1 MEENFNLLAQ
11 SRANYYTK
19 GSPVQF
25 VQVEMLK
32 GDVTGDIAVCLS
44 FKNIGEQVL
53 SGLVINFKCKDT
65 QGNVVCESQYYYEDL
80 NAGKGDVFGADDA
93 VYISAKPVASVEV
106 MLDRAF
112 GLDGAAILLGEYKR
126 VRLPAARMLPANL
139 AGALQRRTGNDQLRY
154 APQVLENGWYC
165 ACGAFHPNE
174 ENTAECSECGADRVL
189 LQNALSSLL
198 QQSKEPAKDE
208 QPTKLADTV
217 PLPKLKDEAEATR
230 VATQSDREKF
240 EAEYRKRAAAAA
252 ATAAREEDETT
263 PDEDDEDVKVAPDNK
278 RAETVDKLKKLRQM
292 AMEDE
297 EEEDWDEEEYYDDD
311 DPDELARSIIR
322 WAPPITLVLCAII
335 AMGGY
340 VWFQI
345 FLK

>member
-32 GDVTGDIAVCLS
+32 GDVSGDIAVCLS
-44 FKNIGEQVL
+44 FKNVSDTPIT
-53 SGLVINFKCKDT
+53 GLVINFKCKDT
-65 QGNVVCESQYYYEDL
+65 QGQVVCESQYYYEELD
-80 NAGKGDVFGADDA
+80 AAKGDVFGSDDA
-93 VYISAKPVASVEV
+93 VYISPKPVASVEV

-112 GLDGAAILLGEYKR
+112 GPEGSAIPLAQYKR
-126 VRLPAARMLPANL
+126 VRLPAPRLLPANL
-139 AGALQRRTGNDQLRY
+139 AGALQRRTSNDRLRY
-154 APQVLENGWYC
+154 APQVLDNGWYC

-174 ENTAECSECGADRVL
+174 ENCAECSECGADRVL

-198 QQSKEPAKDE
+198 QQAKAPARDD
-208 QPTKLADTV
+208 QPTRMAESA
-217 PLPKLKDEAEATR
+217 PLPQVDEPTR
-230 VATQSDREKF
+230 MAPLSDRERF
-240 EAEYRKRAAAAA
+240 EAEYRQKTGAAPL
-252 ATAAREEDETT
+252 REEEE
-263 PDEDDEDVKVAPDNK
+263 PEQEKQEENLR
-278 RAETVDKLKKLRQM
+278 RAETVDKLEQLRRM
-292 AMEDE
+292 ALEDDD
-297 EEEDWDEEEYYDDD
+297 EDSWENEGEEYEEYED
-311 DPDELARSIIR
+311 DPDELARNIIR

-340 VWFQI
+340 VWYQI

>member
-32 GDVTGDIAVCLS
+32 GDVSGDIAVCLS
-44 FKNIGEQVL
+44 FKNVSDTPIT
-53 SGLVINFKCKDT
+53 GLVINFKCKDT
-65 QGNVVCESQYYYEDL
+65 QGQVVCESQYYYEELD
-80 NAGKGDVFGADDA
+80 AAKGDVFGSDDA
-93 VYISAKPVASVEV
+93 VYISPKPVASVEV

-112 GLDGAAILLGEYKR
+112 GPEGSAIPLAEYKR
-126 VRLPAARMLPANL
+126 VRLPAPRLLPANL
-139 AGALQRRTGNDQLRY
+139 AGALQRRTSNDRLRY
-154 APQVLENGWYC
+154 APQVLDNGWYC

-174 ENTAECSECGADRVL
+174 ENCAECSECGADRVL

-198 QQSKEPAKDE
+198 QQAKAPARDD
-208 QPTKLADTV
+208 QPTRMAESA
-217 PLPKLKDEAEATR
+217 PLPQVDEPTR
-230 VATQSDREKF
+230 MAPLSDRERF
-240 EAEYRKRAAAAA
+240 EAEYRQKTGAAPL
-252 ATAAREEDETT
+252 REEEE
-263 PDEDDEDVKVAPDNK
+263 PEEEEQEEDLR
-278 RAETVDKLKKLRQM
+278 RAETVDKLEQLRRM
-292 AMEDE
+292 ALED
-297 EEEDWDEEEYYDDD
+297 DDENSWENEGEEYEEYED
-311 DPDELARSIIR
+311 DPDELARNIIR

-340 VWFQI
+340 VWYQI

>member
-32 GDVTGDIAVCLS
+32 GDVSGDIAVCLS
-44 FKNIGEQVL
+44 FKNVGDEAIT
-53 SGLVINFKCKDT
+53 GLVINFKCKDT
-65 QGNVVCESQYYYEDL
+65 QGEVVCESQYYYEDL
-80 NAGKGDVFGADDA
+80 NAAKGDVFGSDDA
-93 VYISAKPVASVEV
+93 VYISTKLVASVEV

-112 GLDGAAILLGEYKR
+112 GPDGSAIPLAAYKR
-126 VRLPAARMLPANL
+126 VRLPAPRPLAANL
-139 AGALQRRTGNDQLRY
+139 AGALQQRTGNDQLRY

-174 ENTAECSECGADRVL
+174 ENCAECSECGADRVL

-198 QQSKEPAKDE
+198 QQAKEPVRDE
-208 QPTKLADTV
+208 QPTRMRE
-217 PLPKLKDEAEATR
+217 DEMSTPVACDDQPTRMATM
-230 VATQSDREKF
+230 SDREKF
-240 EAEYRKRAAAAA
+240 AAEYHKKMGEPLHE
-252 ATAAREEDETT
+252 TEED
-263 PDEDDEDVKVAPDNK
+263 DAPD
-278 RAETVDKLKKLRQM
+278 AETVDKLQQLRQM
-292 AMEDE
+292 A
-297 EEEDWDEEEYYDDD
+297 EEDQAEWEGDGEYDDR
-311 DPDELARSIIR
+311 DELARSIIR

-340 VWFQI
+340 VWYQI
-345 FLK
+345 FIK

>member
-32 GDVTGDIAVCLS
+32 GDVSGDIAVCLS
-44 FKNIGEQVL
+44 FKNISDTPL
-53 SGLVINFKCKDT
+53 TGLVINFKCKDT
-65 QGNVVCESQYYYEDL
+65 QGQVVCESQYYYEDL
-80 NAGKGDVFGADDA
+80 DAAKGDVFGGDDA
-93 VYISAKPVASVEV
+93 VYISQKPVASVEV

-112 GLDGAAILLGEYKR
+112 GPDGSAIPLADYKR
-126 VRLPAARMLPANL
+126 VRLPAPRLLPANL
-139 AGALQRRTGNDQLRY
+139 AGALQRRTSNDRLRY

-174 ENTAECSECGADRVL
+174 ENCAECSECGADRVL

-198 QQSKEPAKDE
+198 QQAKAPARDD
-208 QPTKLADTV
+208 QPTRMAEDVAAAPAVDEPTRMA
-217 PLPKLKDEAEATR
+217 PL
-230 VATQSDREKF
+230 SDRERF
-240 EAEYRKRAAAAA
+240 EAQYRQKTGAAPL
-252 ATAAREEDETT
+252 REEEEQPQEEDE
-263 PDEDDEDVKVAPDNK
+263 AGRR
-278 RAETVDKLKKLRQM
+278 RAETVDKLEQLRRM
-292 AMEDE
+292 ALEDDDEESWQDE
-297 EEEDWDEEEYYDDD
+297 EENGDEDYYYGED

-340 VWFQI
+340 VWYQL